1 MVFPGI
7 SWKWLVWPF
16 QIKAMANRAGQD
28 MYKLFSPRAFPSCK
42 YLGEGY
48 ALLSMGMGKKW
59 DLNMFY
65 SQVPLDPG

>member
-1 MVFPGI
+1 
-7 SWKWLVWPF
+7 
-16 QIKAMANRAGQD
+16 MANRAGQD
-28 MYKLFSPRAFPSCK
+28 MYKLFSPHAFPSCK

-48 ALLSMGMGKKW
+48 ASLSMGMGKKW